1 MENKIT
7 QLYAYQIA
15 DLLERK
21 KIDPVILLEQFI
33 ENYEK
38 ESNKA
43 RYAFCKFLKKESLL
57 EAEISWK
64 RQKEDNRL
72 SVFDGIPTGWKD
84 VIDIKNFPAFA
95 GSNLLLKTRINKIV
109 KDATVVTRAKKN
121 GIISLAKT
129 STVEFAFGGLG
140 INSSSPYPP
149 NLMMKGNYCPGGSS
163 SGSAASVYANLV
175 PLAVGTDTAGSIRIP
190 SAWHSLVGFKPTY
203 GNITNNGVLPLANS
217 FDTLGTISK
226 CVKDSQIFYNIL
238 SNKNYKFPNIKPE
251 KITVCVVDD
260 FITNLLP
267 SKERSIYENLICSLA
282 LKGIKIKRIKVPE
295 FNIINSILLKKGGV
309 VNFEAWNYWKNTIK
323 SNMNSIDKNVASR
336 FILGKNISSAEA
348 LKIKEKI
355 TTLKRSVYKRFKKT
369 EILIMPTLAIKPPKI
384 DQVLQKKNY
393 IYYNNLVLNNTRVA
407 NIFNLC
413 AITMPIRKD
422 YWFSFSLL
430 AQAKEDKKLLCESKV
445 IECIINNY

>member
-7 QLYAYQIA
+7 KLYAYEIS

-21 KIDPVILLEQFI
+21 KIDPVVLLEQFI

-38 ESNKA
+38 ASNQVK
-43 RYAFCKFLKKESLL
+43 YSFCKFLKKESLL

-64 RQKEDNRL
+64 RQKEDSRL

-84 VIDIKNFPAFA
+84 VIDVKNSPAVA
-95 GSNLLLKTRINKIV
+95 GSELLLKTRINKIV
-109 KDATVVTRAKKN
+109 KDATVVARAKKK

-140 INSSSPYPP
+140 INSSSAYPP
-149 NLMMKGNYCPGGSS
+149 NLMLKGNYCPGGSS
-163 SGSAASVYANLV
+163 SGSAASVYANLI

-203 GNITNNGVLPLANS
+203 GSIAINGVLPLANS
-217 FDTLGTISK
+217 YDTLGTISK
-226 CVKDSQIFYNIL
+226 CVKDTQIFYNIL
-238 SNKNYKFPNIKPE
+238 SNKNYKFPTIKPE
-251 KITVCVVDD
+251 KITACVVDD
-260 FITNLLP
+260 FITDLLP
-267 SKERSIYENLICSLA
+267 SEERSIYENLIYSLA
-282 LKGIKIKRIKVPE
+282 SKGIKIKRINVPE
-295 FNIINSILLKKGGV
+295 FNIINTILLKKGGI
-309 VNFEAWNYWKNTIK
+309 VNFEAWHYWKNTIK
-323 SNMNSIDKNVASR
+323 TNMDSIDKNVASR
-336 FILGKNISSAEA
+336 FRIGKNISSAQIE
-348 LKIKEKI
+348 KIKEKI
-355 TTLKRSVYKRFKKT
+355 TTLKRSLYKRFKKT
-369 EILIMPTLAIKPPKI
+369 EILIMPTIAIKPPKV

-422 YWFSFSLL
+422 CWFSFSLL
-430 AQAKEDKKLLCESKV
+430 AQAKEDKKLLCEAKV

>member
-1 MENKIT
+1 MENNIT
-7 QLYAYQIA
+7 HLYAYQISE
-15 DLLERK
+15 LLEKK

-38 ESNKA
+38 ASNQA

-57 EAEISWK
+57 EAESSWK
-64 RQKEDNRL
+64 RQKENNRL
-72 SVFDGIPTGWKD
+72 SIFDGIPTGWKD
-84 VIDIKNFPAFA
+84 VIDIKNFPALA
-95 GSNLLLKTRINKIV
+95 GSDLLLKTRINKIV
-109 KDATVVTRAKKN
+109 KDATVVTRAKKK

-149 NLMMKGNYCPGGSS
+149 NLMIKGNYCPGGSS
-163 SGSAASVYANLV
+163 SGSATSVYSSLI
-175 PLAVGTDTAGSIRIP
+175 PFAVGTDTAGSIRIP

-203 GNITNNGVLPLANS
+203 GSIENHGVLPLSKS

-226 CVKDSQIFYNIL
+226 CVKDTQIFYNIL
-238 SNKNYKFPNIKPE
+238 SNRNYKFPNIKPE
-251 KITVCVVDD
+251 KITACVVDD
-260 FITNLLP
+260 FITTLLS

-282 LKGIKIKRIKVPE
+282 SKGVKIKRIKVPE
-295 FNIINSILLKKGGV
+295 FNIINSILRKKGGV

-323 SNMNSIDKNVASR
+323 TNMNNIDTNVASR
-336 FILGKNISSAEA
+336 FILGKNISSTQVGE
-348 LKIKEKI
+348 IKEKI
-355 TTLKRSVYKRFKKT
+355 TKLKRSVYKRFKKT
-369 EILIMPTLAIKPPKI
+369 EILLMPTVAIRPPKI

-413 AITMPIRKD
+413 AITMPIKKD

-430 AQAKEDKKLLCESKV
+430 AQAKEDKRLLCEAKV